1 MSWIGGRLDG
11 FAGETETHP
20 RRRAFVQS
28 MSSRHVVALVLS
40 LLCVPAPAAAR
51 PLRIDPTEEVVRGIG
66 LLGFDLYAQVRD
78 QPGNLVLSPASIGFA
93 LGMVHGGA
101 AGATRAEI
109 ASVLHYDRLHVVGP
123 VEGEGVQRGFVGV
136 LAQVHALDSVQ
147 LRVANRMWAQKGNA
161 LDPGFLAA
169 TKTTFGAALALVDFV
184 RGAPAARKAI
194 NAWVATATA
203 GHIVDLLPAGS
214 VSRETALVLVNAIW
228 FKGTWANPFDRK
240 LTHDAPFTLP
250 SGELA
255 QVKTMQRVGPAR
267 FGQIDDDGAHLRVL
281 ELDYAG
287 KGKLGAPEVSM
298 VVLLPDDANGLPA
311 LEQALDLDQVDA
323 WMSALHDCPQVDI
336 TLPRFGIKAPLPL
349 ADLLKR
355 LGMRTA
361 FSEDADFSS
370 MLANPQKPLHLSGA
384 FHQAFVSVDESG
396 TVAAAATAMA
406 AAVGSAQS
414 VPTFHADHPFIWL
427 IRDKQTGLVLFL
439 GRVVDPR

>member
-1 MSWIGGRLDG
+1 MR
-11 FAGETETHP
+11 P
-20 RRRAFVQS
+20 
-28 MSSRHVVALVLS
+28 RHVVPLILS
-40 LLCVPAPAAAR
+40 LLCLPATASAR
-51 PLRIDPTEEVVRGIG
+51 LPPFQPIQEVTRGIG
-66 LLGFDLYAQVRD
+66 QLGFELYAQVRD

-101 AGATRAEI
+101 LGPTRAEV
-109 ASVLHYDRLHVVGP
+109 ASVLHLDRFNARRPHNDEWVP
-123 VEGEGVQRGFVGV
+123 DAFAAV

-147 LRVANRMWAQKGNA
+147 LRVANRMWAQKGNV

-169 TKTTFGAALALVDFV
+169 TKKTFGAALALVDFV

-214 VSRETALVLVNAIW
+214 VSPDTALVLVNAIW

-240 LTHDAPFTLP
+240 LTHDSPFTLP

-267 FGQIDDDGAHLRVL
+267 FGQIDDDGAHLKVL

-287 KGKLGAPEVSM
+287 KGKRGAPEVSM
-298 VVLLPDDANGLPA
+298 VVLLPDDAGGLPA

-323 WMSALHDCPQVDI
+323 WMSALDDRPQVDI
-336 TLPRFGIKAPLPL
+336 TLPRFSVEAPLPL
-349 ADLLKR
+349 AGLLKR

-361 FSEDADFSS
+361 FSEDADLSA
-370 MLANPQKPLHLSGA
+370 MVTDRQKRLHLSGA
-384 FHQAFVSVDESG
+384 FHQAFVAVDESG

-406 AAVGSAQS
+406 VAADSVES
-414 VPTFHADHPFIWL
+414 VPKFHADHPFVWL